1 MLPFRPPRVSKAALP
16 PAREVRVAVA
26 ARQRLVRVADA
37 AAAVVV
43 ANAAAEGVRRQ
54 RQRLQDLLQDSPMES
69 LI

>member
-1 MLPFRPPRVSKAALP
+1 LLPFRPPRVSRAAPP

-26 ARQRLVRVADA
+26 ALQRLVRVADA
-37 AAAVVV
+37 AAVV

>member
-26 ARQRLVRVADA
+26 ALQRLVRVADA
-37 AAAVVV
+37 AAVV

-54 RQRLQDLLQDSPMES
+54 RQRLQDPLQDSPMES

>member
-37 AAAVVV
+37 AAVV